1 MCGFSY
7 ACAALSFPEV
17 WDKGAFSWRDFLFL
31 FDRYAFI
38 GYTGYNVFERR

>member
-1 MCGFSY
+1 MHKPN
-7 ACAALSFPEV
+7 FPYLKYETMGTF
-17 WDKGAFSWRDFLFL
+17 KCSNFLFL